1 MKGNLPCVLQ
11 ETQQEINMDIIEKG
25 LVGIWRVIKDHPD
38 DTDILTKSCDFLT
51 RLLTLQ
57 SDRDSVS
64 ATCLEDAALLK
75 TALSTS
81 ADTSDDECE
90 EAWKTIVCRKLG
102 ILLAFTTI
110 NESGAI
116 KTLHASARG
125 ALRKD
130 QTVTKVLADVTS
142 RLQKLMPNPIQL
154 KCVGARVSSGA
165 GRPVHDEHFFLRARH
180 RRVQTRGDTLRD
192 DADLHHQVG

>member
-1 MKGNLPCVLQ
+1 MGF
-11 ETQQEINMDIIEKG
+11 
-25 LVGIWRVIKDHPD
+25 WRVIKDHPD
-38 DTDILTKSCDFLT
+38 DTGILTKGCDFLT

-81 ADTSDDECE
+81 ADPIEAECE
-90 EAWKTIVCRKLG
+90 GAWKTIVCRKLG

-116 KTLHASARG
+116 NTLHASARG

-142 RLQKLMPNPIQL
+142 RLQKLMSNPF
-154 KCVGARVSSGA
+154 SSHASEQEFLQEQVVQFMTSISSFEPGT
-165 GRPVHDEHFFLRARH
+165 DEFKLVEIHCETTQTCITKLVDQAAFFS
-180 RRVQTRGDTLRD
+180 T
-192 DADLHHQVG
+192 